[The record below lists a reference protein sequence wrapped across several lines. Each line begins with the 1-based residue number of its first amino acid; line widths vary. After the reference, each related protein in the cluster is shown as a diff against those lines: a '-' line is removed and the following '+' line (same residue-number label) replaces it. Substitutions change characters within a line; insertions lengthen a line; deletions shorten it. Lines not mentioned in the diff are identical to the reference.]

1 MMKRKP
7 ALFDLHCDT
16 LTRSL
21 YRPAAAGAGLL
32 DDPAAQLSLSR
43 MPAGTKWVQCF
54 AVFVPDDRRG
64 AEGAAFFDRWAAAF
78 AREMEREK
86 DRVRWCRSA
95 GDLAAALDGGRFAAL
110 LTVEG
115 GSALGGRPERVETL
129 WDAGVRMMAL
139 TWNGQ
144 NELASGH
151 NTAAGFSA
159 FGREAVAFIDTI
171 YMSFSKSLPF
181 GEFEFE
187 GIENYVEMFQSPE
200 FWKATW
206 NSVYFC
212 ILTVPVGVFLALLV
226 AVLLN
231 AKLRGR
237 TAFRAIFFL
246 PMVVAPAAVAM
257 VWKWLF
263 NTEYG
268 IINSLLG
275 QNIRWLTNP
284 NIVLAACAIVA
295 IWSSIGYD
303 AVLLLSGIQNI
314 SPSLYEAAGLD
325 GASKVTQ
332 FFHITLP
339 MVSPTLFVVLIMRLC
354 VRYLFYCGM

>member
-21 YRPAAAGAGLL
+21 YRPATAGRGLL

-43 MPAGTKWVQCF
+43 VPVGTRWVQCF

-64 AEGAAFFDRWAAAF
+64 ADGAAFFDRWAAVF

-86 DRVRWCRSA
+86 DRIRWCRSA

-151 NTAAGFSA
+151 DTGAGFSA
-159 FGREAVAFIDTI
+159 FGREAVAAMEERGMVVDVSHLNDRGFEELLGFAKKPFAASHSNARSVCAHRRNLPDDFIREMVRRRGLIGLNYCRYFLSD
-171 YMSFSKSLPF
+171 
-181 GEFEFE
+181 E
-187 GIENYVEMFQSPE
+187 GRGDLEDLWRHVER
-200 FWKATW
+200 
-206 NSVYFC
+206 
-212 ILTVPVGVFLALLV
+212 FLALGAEDCL
-226 AVLLN
+226 A
-231 AKLRGR
+231 
-237 TAFRAIFFL
+237 
-246 PMVVAPAAVAM
+246 
-257 VWKWLF
+257 
-263 NTEYG
+263 
-268 IINSLLG
+268 LG
-275 QNIRWLTNP
+275 
-284 NIVLAACAIVA
+284 
-295 IWSSIGYD
+295 SDYD
-303 AVLLLSGIQNI
+303 GADMH
-314 SPSLYEAAGLD
+314 PDLD
-325 GASKVTQ
+325 GVEKALGLYGFLTGRGLPPETAEKILFGNAWR
-332 FFHITLP
+332 FFAAAIA
-339 MVSPTLFVVLIMRLC
+339 
-354 VRYLFYCGM
+354 

>member
-1 MMKRKP
+1 MLWKP

-95 GDLAAALDGGRFAAL
+95 GDLAAALDGGKFAAL

-159 FGREAVAFIDTI
+159 FGREAVAAMEERGMVVDVSHLNDRGFEELLGFAKKPFAASHSNARSVCAHRRNLPDAFIQEMARRGGLI
-171 YMSFSKSLPF
+171 GLNYCQSFLSDDGRGDL
-181 GEFEFE
+181 EDLWRH
-187 GIENYVEMFQSPE
+187 VER
-200 FWKATW
+200 
-206 NSVYFC
+206 
-212 ILTVPVGVFLALLV
+212 FLALGAEKCLALGSDYDGTDV
-226 AVLLN
+226 HPDLCGVEKALGIYDLLTERGLPAETAEDIVFGN
-231 AKLRGR
+231 AWR
-237 TAFRAIFFL
+237 FFQAAL
-246 PMVVAPAAVAM
+246 P
-257 VWKWLF
+257 
-263 NTEYG
+263 
-268 IINSLLG
+268 
-275 QNIRWLTNP
+275 
-284 NIVLAACAIVA
+284 
-295 IWSSIGYD
+295 
-303 AVLLLSGIQNI
+303 
-314 SPSLYEAAGLD
+314 
-325 GASKVTQ
+325 
-332 FFHITLP
+332 
-339 MVSPTLFVVLIMRLC
+339 
-354 VRYLFYCGM
+354 